1 MYHPNKYSHCV
12 YMRQHMYI
20 CINLST
26 PTQWIQVAIRGRDN
40 RITFMRAETTE
51 SLPSNT
57 VLAQNTCVNISILA
71 MYIQVAIGENESRTA
86 DQTQL
91 FAQNT
96 GSSIWI
102 PTLYVQVAIG
112 GKESRTTLSKHS
124 SCPKWRET
132 FTFDVREKRVLY
144 LCKRAL
150 YFHKRA
156 LRLCISNILLAH
168 NGMRLSRLM

>member
-1 MYHPNKYSHCV
+1 
-12 YMRQHMYI
+12 
-20 CINLST
+20 
-26 PTQWIQVAIRGRDN
+26 VAIRGRDN

-96 GSSIWI
+96 GSSI
-102 PTLYVQVAIG
+102 
-112 GKESRTTLSKHS
+112 
-124 SCPKWRET
+124 
-132 FTFDVREKRVLY
+132 
-144 LCKRAL
+144 
-150 YFHKRA
+150 
-156 LRLCISNILLAH
+156 
-168 NGMRLSRLM
+168 